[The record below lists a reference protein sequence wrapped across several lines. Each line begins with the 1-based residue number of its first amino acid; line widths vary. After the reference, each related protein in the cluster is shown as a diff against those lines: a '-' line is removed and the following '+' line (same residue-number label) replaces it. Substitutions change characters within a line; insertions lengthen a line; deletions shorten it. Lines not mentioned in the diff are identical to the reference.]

1 MSSLEYD
8 IKPPTGDAS
17 EPKASLRNNLA
28 APAAAILRLSW
39 RLGGQIVVGLIVF
52 MIAFPSLF
60 VIYLSFSEKSYF
72 TFPITSFSFK
82 WYEDALSG
90 QFLQSIV
97 ASSILALTSSILAC
111 IIGTMSAYALNRYR
125 FWGTGFLVNF
135 FLAPLALPQI
145 VLAIGYLIL
154 ITRIRSVS
162 GINLTG
168 TLPGLLIAHVLVSAP
183 WVIRTVS
190 AVLEQTDR
198 AIEDAAQSLGA
209 SPWRTFFAV
218 TLPAIMPGIVGGF
231 VFAFIISFGNFELS
245 LMVSQPSF
253 EPLPIRIYHYL
264 TEKSDPAVAAV
275 SALVVVFVA
284 LATWII
290 DRLIGLQNI
299 L

>member
-1 MSSLEYD
+1 MSSLEYE

-17 EPKASLRNNLA
+17 EPKGSLKNNLA
-28 APAAAILRLSW
+28 APAAAILRLGW

-97 ASSILALTSSILAC
+97 ASTILALTSSILAC

-154 ITRIRSVS
+154 ITRMRSIS
-162 GINLTG
+162 GVNLTG

-218 TLPAIMPGIVGGF
+218 TLPAILPGIVGGF

>member
-1 MSSLEYD
+1 
-8 IKPPTGDAS
+8 
-17 EPKASLRNNLA
+17 
-28 APAAAILRLSW
+28 
-39 RLGGQIVVGLIVF
+39 
-52 MIAFPSLF
+52 
-60 VIYLSFSEKSYF
+60 
-72 TFPITSFSFK
+72 
-82 WYEDALSG
+82 
-90 QFLQSIV
+90 
-97 ASSILALTSSILAC
+97 
-111 IIGTMSAYALNRYR
+111 
-125 FWGTGFLVNF
+125 
-135 FLAPLALPQI
+135 
-145 VLAIGYLIL
+145 
-154 ITRIRSVS
+154 
-162 GINLTG
+162 
-168 TLPGLLIAHVLVSAP
+168 LPGLLIAHVLVSAP

-218 TLPAIMPGIVGGF
+218 TLPAILPGIVGGF

>member
-1 MSSLEYD
+1 
-8 IKPPTGDAS
+8 
-17 EPKASLRNNLA
+17 
-28 APAAAILRLSW
+28 
-39 RLGGQIVVGLIVF
+39 
-52 MIAFPSLF
+52 
-60 VIYLSFSEKSYF
+60 
-72 TFPITSFSFK
+72 
-82 WYEDALSG
+82 
-90 QFLQSIV
+90 
-97 ASSILALTSSILAC
+97 
-111 IIGTMSAYALNRYR
+111 
-125 FWGTGFLVNF
+125 
-135 FLAPLALPQI
+135 
-145 VLAIGYLIL
+145 
-154 ITRIRSVS
+154 
-162 GINLTG
+162 
-168 TLPGLLIAHVLVSAP
+168 
-183 WVIRTVS
+183 
-190 AVLEQTDR
+190 VLEQTDR

-218 TLPAIMPGIVGGF
+218 TLPAILPGIVGGF